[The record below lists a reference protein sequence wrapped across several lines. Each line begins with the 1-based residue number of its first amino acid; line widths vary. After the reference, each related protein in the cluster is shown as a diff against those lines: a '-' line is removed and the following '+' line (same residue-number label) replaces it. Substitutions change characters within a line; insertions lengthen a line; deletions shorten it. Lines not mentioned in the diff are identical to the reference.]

1 MSHQVLTRAVAA
13 MNANAARMIAS
24 AGGRLVAIYWFD
36 LGVAMEGEYA
46 DPCLVCRL
54 AGAS

>member
-1 MSHQVLTRAVAA
+1 MNYRVLSCAVAA
-13 MNANAARMIAS
+13 MNANPARMITS
-24 AGGRLVAIYWFD
+24 AGGGRVAIYWFD
-36 LGVAMEGEYA
+36 LGVAMEDEYA